1 VKTSVDVVRCLAFQG
16 CVFRGH
22 DETLDSKNRGNFL
35 EMIKIL
41 ESYNDKVA
49 SVVLKNTPKF
59 AKYIS
64 HTIQKEILQV
74 ITSKVLDKIREDIR
88 DSKFCIIGDEAR
100 DESKREQM
108 SIVLRF
114 VDKNGF
120 IQKCFFDLVNVKDTL
135 ALTLK
140 NGISD
145 FFFRYRLNIQNIHG
159 QGYDGTNNICD
170 EQKGL
175 QTLFLNDCLCAYYIN
190 CFTHHIS

>member
-1 VKTSVDVVRCLAFQG
+1 VKTSVDVVQCLAFQG
-16 CVFRGH
+16 CAFRGH

-49 SVVLKNTPKF
+49 SIVLENAPKF
-59 AKYIS
+59 AKYTS

-74 ITSKVLDKIREDIR
+74 TASKVLDKIREDIR
-88 DSKFCIIGDEAR
+88 DFKFCIIGDEAW

-114 VDKNGF
+114 VDKDGF
-120 IQKCFFDLVNVKDTL
+120 IQECFFDLVNVKDTL
-135 ALTLK
+135 TLTLK

-145 FFFRYRLNIQNIHG
+145 VFFRYHLDIQNIHG
-159 QGYDGTNNICD
+159 QGYDSTNNMCG
-170 EQKGL
+170 E
-175 QTLFLNDCLCAYYIN
+175 
-190 CFTHHIS
+190 